1 VQYDTLLSTQ
11 QTIYNLIH
19 FHIWKKLVHL
29 GQKDFSNV
37 SFNSNQK
44 LKLLLNKFINWERS
58 GNLGTSWL
66 LSIGN
71 SPFFFLLSYSLLGA
85 GLKYIDAAFDE
96 KTLNKKVALLISPF
110 LGVLWFF
117 TMLID
122 SASAVLLSAI
132 VLGVLLKGKIDN
144 IAHMVGV
151 FIIIFMVMITG
162 LRVMPLPLILLTA
175 CACMDEVGNDII
187 DRKETTKGFLDVFL
201 KYFFGKRWLLKMG
214 VLYLVLI
221 ELFPMYLL
229 VALIFF
235 DESYLLVE
243 EYGRSRL
250 KRKKR

>member
-1 VQYDTLLSTQ
+1 LLS
-11 QTIYNLIH
+11 L
-19 FHIWKKLVHL
+19 
-29 GQKDFSNV
+29 
-37 SFNSNQK
+37 
-44 LKLLLNKFINWERS
+44 E
-58 GNLGTSWL
+58 
-66 LSIGN
+66 N

-96 KTLNKKVALLISPF
+96 KAFDKKVALLISPF

-144 IAHMVGV
+144 IAHTAGL

-162 LRVMPLPLILLTA
+162 LRVTPLPLILLTA
-175 CACMDEVGNDII
+175 CACMDEIGNDII
-187 DRKETTKGFLDVFL
+187 DRKKMNRGFLDVFL
-201 KYFFGKRWLLKMG
+201 KYFFGKRWLLKVA
-214 VLYLVLI
+214 VLYLVLLG
-221 ELFPMYLL
+221 LFPMYLL

-243 EYGRSRL
+243 EYGKAKL
-250 KRKKR
+250 KVER

>member
-1 VQYDTLLSTQ
+1 MGEV
-11 QTIYNLIH
+11 
-19 FHIWKKLVHL
+19 
-29 GQKDFSNV
+29 
-37 SFNSNQK
+37 
-44 LKLLLNKFINWERS
+44 
-58 GNLGTSWL
+58 GNLEASWL
-66 LSIGN
+66 LSLEN

-96 KTLNKKVALLISPF
+96 KVFDEKVALLVSPF

-162 LRVMPLPLILLTA
+162 LRIMPLPLILLTA
-175 CACMDEVGNDII
+175 CAYMDEVGNDII
-187 DRKETTKGFLDVFL
+187 DRKKRTRSFLDVFL
-201 KYFFGKRWLLKMG
+201 KYFFGKRWLLK
-214 VLYLVLI
+214 VAILYLVLI
-221 ELFPMYLL
+221 GLFPMYLL

-243 EYGRSRL
+243 EYGKARL
-250 KRKKR
+250 KQKKQKE

>member
-1 VQYDTLLSTQ
+1 M
-11 QTIYNLIH
+11 
-19 FHIWKKLVHL
+19 
-29 GQKDFSNV
+29 
-37 SFNSNQK
+37 
-44 LKLLLNKFINWERS
+44 
-58 GNLGTSWL
+58 GTSWL